1 MSTSDTQL
9 AHAFPDLTDEIAAA
23 EKTAHAT
30 IVQILSRV
38 SEQDLQEARNQGL
51 LTPEDHKEALKA
63 KRTLSL
69 SKSRSFERENE
80 RET

>member
-9 AHAFPDLTDEIAAA
+9 AHTFPDLTEEIAAA
-23 EKTAHAT
+23 EKTAQAT

-51 LTPEDHKEALKA
+51 LTPEDHQEALKS
-63 KRTLSL
+63 KRTLNL
-69 SKSRSFERENE
+69 KKSRSANRELE
-80 RET
+80 QEV